1 VSIKIKIDKK
11 VAIRNEVDIEASPNT
26 SRTATSDKWREKKKT
41 NKQASRTQNRTTDTH
56 RQQTLTTQ
64 QDDR

>member
-26 SRTATSDKWREKKKT
+26 SRTATSDKWREKKKKKQT
-41 NKQASRTQNRTTDTH
+41 NKRAEHRTGRQTHTDNR
-56 RQQTLTTQ
+56 R
-64 QDDR
+64 